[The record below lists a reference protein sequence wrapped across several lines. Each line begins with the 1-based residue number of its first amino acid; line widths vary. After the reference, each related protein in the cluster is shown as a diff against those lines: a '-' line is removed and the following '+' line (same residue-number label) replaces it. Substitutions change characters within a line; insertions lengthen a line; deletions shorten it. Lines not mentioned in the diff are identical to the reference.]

1 LDFDHIIIGAGSAG
15 CAVAKR
21 LSESGYCQVPVLE
34 AEEGGNSPQRHVPAG
49 YYKITSNHKS
59 DWRYKT
65 EHFFG
70 IANRASSWARGR
82 FLDGNSVI
90 NGVHG
95 LRVADTSIMPSII
108 SGNTNAPA
116 IMVGKRAN
124 ALVLEDPR

>member
-1 LDFDHIIIGAGSAG
+1 MNFDHIIIGAGSAG

-21 LSESGYCQVPVLE
+21 LSESGHCQVAVLE
-34 AEEGGNSPQRHVPAG
+34 VEGGGNNPWLHVPIG
-49 YYKITSNHKS
+49 YSKTTSNHKS

-65 EHFFG
+65 EHYSG
-70 IANRASSWARGR
+70 IANRASSWSRGR
-82 FLDGNSVI
+82 FLDGNSSI

-116 IMVGKRAN
+116 IMVGEKAN
-124 ALVLEDPR
+124 ALVLEDPQ